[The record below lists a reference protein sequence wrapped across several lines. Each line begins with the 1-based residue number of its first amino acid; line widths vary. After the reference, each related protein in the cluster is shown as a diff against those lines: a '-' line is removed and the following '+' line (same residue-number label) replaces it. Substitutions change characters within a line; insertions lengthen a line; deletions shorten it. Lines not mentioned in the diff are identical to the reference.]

1 MHKFHFVPYLI
12 AALFSLPAAGAGGAA
27 QLPSAAD
34 LLARSNEAI
43 GGVEAI
49 KDKTSYTVRLL
60 FEEEGRDYRGFVW
73 GRPPYDYRLEIH
85 MNGIPGPVF
94 TESSDGERV
103 WRISLTKDGPH
114 FEEEDWYYR
123 PAFDFFGPTINTET
137 KGITYK
143 VLEPTMFEGTRA
155 YEVEVTY
162 PQDRREIIY
171 FARGSALA
179 LGYRKT
185 EEIDD
190 EEKEV
195 VTVITEYDFI
205 EDLLVSKRM
214 VDYVDGAVRRTVT
227 LESLIFDE
235 PLQDHLFKPPTD
247 ADRWK

>member
-1 MHKFHFVPYLI
+1 MQHLSIPLCLVAGLI
-12 AALFSLPAAGAGGAA
+12 CWPTLLAAA

-49 KDKTSYTVRLL
+49 KSKTSYTVRLL

-85 MNGIPGPVF
+85 VNGIPGPVF
-94 TESSDGERV
+94 TESSDGTRV
-103 WRISLTKDGPH
+103 WRISLTKEGPK
-114 FEEEDWYYR
+114 FEEEEWYYR
-123 PAFDFFGPTINTET
+123 PAFDFFGPTIQTEE
-137 KGITYK
+137 KGIAYN
-143 VLEPTMFEGTRA
+143 VLEQTMFEGTRA
-155 YEVEVTY
+155 YKVEVVY
-162 PQDRREIIY
+162 PRDRREIIY

-185 EEIDD
+185 EEIDE

-195 VTVITEYDFI
+195 VTVITEYDFKD
-205 EDLLVSKRM
+205 DLLVSKRM
-214 VDYVDGAVRRTVT
+214 VDYVDGDIRRTVT
-227 LESLIFDE
+227 LESLVFNE
-235 PLQDHLFKPPTD
+235 PLPDHLFAPPTD